1 MSHHNKQPRH
11 YAQGR
16 HPQYSPYHQ
25 QQQQHQQHLPHH
37 ARHHQPHQPGHTFTP
52 TMQPMAQQYFQPT
65 HVAPPMHAQMQAG
78 TTPMGVP
85 SSYASPYGSHM
96 IAPQHQQHQ
105 QQPHTMPGQPPH
117 QHGQRQPMP
126 LRTGP
131 TMPAS
136 TTAATNPTTTTPSAP
151 PSSKPAGSTL
161 LFKLGDKPPTPTT
174 PEVQGDATKSVQ
186 QPQKELEEA
195 ATPPAATITKPTG
208 PKRLFEITKP
218 KEEEADKNAKPAQEP
233 AKAPEPQAP
242 APAAVATT
250 TASAA
255 EQPSKKEEEQ
265 APAPKAEAPAS
276 SAAPQAAEATQ
287 AQQPVSEQAHPADQ
301 EQQEQQ
307 QEEAVE
313 EEEEE
318 DQTPPSPLPFEGPYT
333 MAFMMSLRGKPQCR
347 ESPTNPNKSLSGLLP
362 GCKNPLNQ
370 FGRARTDDRPSRQPR
385 TGPNNQSS
393 SLLVGGTR
401 RRGGGRRPMPPPQAR
416 GPHLISVHIPDTDVT
431 LKRSENAFKRGEQS
445 IIGNLR
451 GHLGKITLDNF
462 DDIVLDIIQE
472 AEQLPPDSEEFD
484 KFIELI
490 QDTAKDSEFFSMIYA
505 KLCKS
510 LSRARTE
517 KLGAKFPTFQNKLLA
532 ICKKD
537 VQEDF
542 KTLDTEIKKLE
553 KIVKELQQ
561 GNPNDPE
568 LQKQGDELY
577 TLNRKRQ
584 KLIGNAVFVAELFNE
599 TVVSLDLLKQV
610 VETYWKQNEAEDA
623 VMCMCKIVEKA
634 GAKLEKEQKP
644 LLEEYLGRLSG
655 CKHIPNK
662 LQFFIM
668 DIKDLRK
675 KGWVKPEDGPR
686 KRKDVIAEAQAE
698 MKSHGRPL
706 QGRRTSSS
714 SQPGA
719 KAKMTQ
725 ERRDVNKI
733 GLQGKLAPM
742 RRANQASRFSRGSRP
757 TLPGSQSATPAPS
770 KPANRYKLLGEAEPT
785 PEPETPAAEPAQD
798 LDKLKR
804 SCRNTIEEY
813 VLNKDD
819 KELYACVRELGE
831 DQYHVF
837 VSELVADLFGLI
849 KAPKRE
855 ALLQLLQKLMSEKI
869 LTHKHALQA
878 THDRLETLDDDSMDS
893 PKAPAFLAQ
902 FVVNGLDDN
911 EIETL
916 LKDEST
922 LKPLMNPFSFVVEV
936 VAAMN
941 EAKGEEAAKKLTAAL
956 GGDLSS
962 FQKRKNEA
970 LFKRTLERKGLSF
983 LLPTEA

>member
-1 MSHHNKQPRH
+1 MSRHNKSQYPPGYSH
-11 YAQGR
+11 YSQ
-16 HPQYSPYHQ
+16 SPYSNLPPSAP
-25 QQQQHQQHLPHH
+25 QHPGVPFP
-37 ARHHQPHQPGHTFTP
+37 QPSMSVPYFTP
-52 TMQPMAQQYFQPT
+52 NAYGARG
-65 HVAPPMHAQMQAG
+65 APPMHAQMQAG

-96 IAPQHQQHQ
+96 IAQQHQ
-105 QQPHTMPGQPPH
+105 QQQLQPHTMPGQPPH

-161 LFKLGDKPPTPTT
+161 LFKLGDKPSTPTT
-174 PEVQGDATKSVQ
+174 PEVQGDATKPVQ

-208 PKRLFEITKP
+208 PKRLFEVTKP
-218 KEEEADKNAKPAQEP
+218 KEEEADKNAKPAQEH

-250 TASAA
+250 SAAAA

-307 QEEAVE
+307 QEEAEEEEEE

-333 MAFMMSLRGKPQCR
+333 MAFMMSLREKPQCR
-347 ESPTNPNKSLSGLLP
+347 ESPTNPNKSLSGLLQ
-362 GCKNPLNQ
+362 GTKNPLNQ
-370 FGRARTDDRPSRQPR
+370 FGRARTDDRPSRRQPR
-385 TGPNNQSS
+385 PGPNNQSS

-517 KLGAKFPTFQNKLLA
+517 SMGAKFPTFQNKLLA

-757 TLPGSQSATPAPS
+757 TPPGSQSATPAPS